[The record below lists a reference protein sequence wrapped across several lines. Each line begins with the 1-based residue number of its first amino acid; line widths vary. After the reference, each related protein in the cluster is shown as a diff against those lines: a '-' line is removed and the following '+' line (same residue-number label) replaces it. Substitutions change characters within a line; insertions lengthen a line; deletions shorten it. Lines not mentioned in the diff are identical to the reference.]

1 MNVLGLKITAHDT
14 GAAVMSE
21 SGVVAIAE
29 ERLNRVK
36 HSRGMFPY
44 LSIAY
49 CLHAMDL
56 EPEDIDL
63 IVMDQVSD
71 RSVVKMK
78 EIFLRW
84 DAEKRFARAKIEV
97 INHHDAHAASA
108 FFCSPFTEAAIL
120 VYDGSGEQFVT
131 HLGVKADE
139 TETYYYGSGN
149 TFSILDKTLHT
160 RLPNR
165 RFPYT
170 FGIGKLYSYLSAVYV
185 NFGRYNEGKLMG
197 LAAYG
202 DSRILKEYPLR
213 RWFCDHLGQLVCN
226 AQIRFPGQ
234 QYSAVPLVKKL
245 FQPKA
250 AAIIVRLVWTK
261 CVRVLR
267 PLFLRL
273 LMATDRKTSMFLED
287 PCVFKPIHLPKPRR
301 PKDFPLPDSYYA
313 SIAYAAQKVLES
325 FAIAPGWKLKKLTK
339 TVTIC

>member
-21 SGVVAIAE
+21 SGVVDIAE

-108 FFCSPFTEAAIL
+108 FFCSPFTEAAVI
-120 VYDGSGEQFVT
+120 VYDSAGEEFRSP
-131 HLGVKADE
+131 LGVTVAE
-139 TETYYYGSGN
+139 TETLYYGSGN
-149 TFSILDKTLHT
+149 TLTELQKGLHT
-160 RLPNR
+160 RLP
-165 RFPYT
+165 
-170 FGIGKLYSYLSAVYV
+170 
-185 NFGRYNEGKLMG
+185 
-197 LAAYG
+197 
-202 DSRILKEYPLR
+202 
-213 RWFCDHLGQLVCN
+213 Q
-226 AQIRFPGQ
+226 
-234 QYSAVPLVKKL
+234 
-245 FQPKA
+245 
-250 AAIIVRLVWTK
+250 TK
-261 CVRVLR
+261 
-267 PLFLRL
+267 
-273 LMATDRKTSMFLED
+273 
-287 PCVFKPIHLPKPRR
+287 
-301 PKDFPLPDSYYA
+301 
-313 SIAYAAQKVLES
+313 Q
-325 FAIAPGWKLKKLTK
+325 
-339 TVTIC
+339 